1 MEELDKILAYA
12 TEHNDLDSIAP
23 LVKGI
28 SEAQEASDNAL
39 GEAKTALDDLQA
51 KYNSLSDWTISA
63 LKRQPAEEAEAVV
76 DENNVED
83 VSDAIAAS
91 IDEKEA

>member
-28 SEAQEASDNAL
+28 SEAQEASDKAL
-39 GEAKTALDDLQA
+39 GEAKTALEELQG

-63 LKRQPAEEAEAVV
+63 LKRQPAEEAEAEI
-76 DENNVED
+76 DDTD
-83 VSDAIAAS
+83 VKAVSAAIEES
-91 IDEKEA
+91 LESEEA